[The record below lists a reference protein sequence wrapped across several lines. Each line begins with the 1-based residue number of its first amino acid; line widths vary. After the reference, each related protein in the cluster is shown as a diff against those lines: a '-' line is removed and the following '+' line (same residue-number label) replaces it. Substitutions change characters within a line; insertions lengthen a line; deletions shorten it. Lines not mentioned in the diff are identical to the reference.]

1 MSDKELEKID
11 VLTLLP
17 QRPPFVMIDCL
28 THFDE
33 VLTASRFSVRAD
45 NLFME
50 DGILNSCALVEN
62 IAQTCAARMGYINEY
77 ILKDKVKLGFIGDIK
92 HLQVTRPA
100 RLGEV
105 LTTEVEVMQEVLQ
118 MTLVKAHVKVG
129 EELIVT
135 ADMKIALT
143 DIEASPDPSKGRE
156 LAQSEKY
163 IGKTDGRKG
172 IEDIE
177 DA

>member
-1 MSDKELEKID
+1 
-11 VLTLLP
+11 
-17 QRPPFVMIDCL
+17 
-28 THFDE
+28 
-33 VLTASRFSVRAD
+33 
-45 NLFME
+45 ME

-92 HLQVTRPA
+92 HLQVIRPV

-105 LTTEVEVMQEVLQ
+105 LTTEVEVVQEVLQ
-118 MTLVKAHVKVG
+118 MTLVKARVKVG

-143 DIEASPDPSKGRE
+143 DIEAQE
-156 LAQSEKY
+156 
-163 IGKTDGRKG
+163 
-172 IEDIE
+172 
-177 DA
+177 